1 MIAIIPMTTVTQ
13 AEIELYRSQLQ
24 EYPDALKELDV
35 LEECEGDLEYA
46 AETLAIKSGELEN
59 ELDEKD
65 PNEPSWL
72 EKSAEKLRPHI
83 CTQAF
88 KDVLSQGFA
97 FALGWL
103 ITVGVYQGVPLTLVL
118 IYISRK
124 NLDNFCQDC

>member
-1 MIAIIPMTTVTQ
+1 MTTVTQ

-24 EYPDALKELDV
+24 EYPDALKALDV

-46 AETLAIKSGELEN
+46 ADTLALESTELDN
-59 ELDEKD
+59 DLDEKD
-65 PNEPSWL
+65 PNEPNWL

-97 FALGWL
+97 VALGSL
-103 ITVGVYQGVPLTLVL
+103 ITAGVYPGVPLTLVL
-118 IYISRK
+118 IYISTK